1 MNFCAGVKPKIE
13 EDQSNNLLPTT
24 TQQPTPAPFSPIYLQ
39 PTPPPMPTLEERPV
53 PPEDCPVENCNQR
66 CAFGVDTYTDS
77 RGCTR
82 CRCSHP
88 CHVHSCPSGQ
98 RCAVEVYRTET
109 GQALVQPICRLIRKP
124 GECPPPV
131 ALSQLKQSCNS
142 TCRIDA
148 DCRGADKC
156 CNNGCANVCV
166 PVQTN
171 REENSDE
178 SDKLSIKVKLND
190 QAVLNCG
197 LIPAQTEVSVA
208 WNKDGRPV
216 LQSVAAQQ
224 MRIQLL
230 TNGSLLLM
238 MTRPEDQGEYTC
250 SYAKRETSELVTKK
264 RIIEVYD
271 PVSILPG
278 PRQVIATL
286 NRPAVLSCNA
296 RGIPAPLV
304 TWWKDKRILPTQSS
318 KYLQNPENYQLRIN
332 SVTNEDAGRHLV
344 F

>member
-1 MNFCAGVKPKIE
+1 M
-13 EDQSNNLLPTT
+13 
-24 TQQPTPAPFSPIYLQ
+24 
-39 PTPPPMPTLEERPV
+39 
-53 PPEDCPVENCNQR
+53 
-66 CAFGVDTYTDS
+66 
-77 RGCTR
+77 
-82 CRCSHP
+82 
-88 CHVHSCPSGQ
+88 
-98 RCAVEVYRTET
+98 
-109 GQALVQPICRLIRKP
+109 
-124 GECPPPV
+124 
-131 ALSQLKQSCNS
+131 
-142 TCRIDA
+142 
-148 DCRGADKC
+148 
-156 CNNGCANVCV
+156 CV

>member
-1 MNFCAGVKPKIE
+1 M
-13 EDQSNNLLPTT
+13 
-24 TQQPTPAPFSPIYLQ
+24 
-39 PTPPPMPTLEERPV
+39 
-53 PPEDCPVENCNQR
+53 
-66 CAFGVDTYTDS
+66 
-77 RGCTR
+77 
-82 CRCSHP
+82 
-88 CHVHSCPSGQ
+88 
-98 RCAVEVYRTET
+98 
-109 GQALVQPICRLIRKP
+109 QPICRLIRKP

-166 PVQTN
+166 AVQTN

-178 SDKLSIKVKLND
+178 SEKLSLKVRLND

-224 MRIQLL
+224 NRIQLL
-230 TNGSLLLM
+230 TNGSLLVI

-286 NRPAVLSCNA
+286 NQPAILSCNA

-318 KYLQNPENYQLRIN
+318 KYLQNSENYQLRIN
-332 SVTNEDAGRHLV
+332 SVTNEDAGRQKDLERN